1 MKRGELYWAKLAP
14 RSGSEQTGR
23 RPVIILSHDAFNETP
38 GWRSII
44 IVPVS
49 TSPTQAR
56 RGPTVV
62 SLPAG
67 TAGLKSNSS
76 AICHQITTLD
86 RAKLDTRIGAIPHDI
101 LAQVEQALLAA
112 LDIRNNSK

>member
-1 MKRGELYWAKLAP
+1 MKRGEIYWADLAP

-23 RPVIILSHDAFNETP
+23 RPVIILSHDAFNQTP

-44 IVPVS
+44 VIPVS
-49 TSPTQAR
+49 TSTAQTQ

-62 SLPAG
+62 SLKAG
-67 TAGLKSNSS
+67 TAGLKSDSS

-86 RAKLDTRIGAIPHDI
+86 RAKLDTRIGSLPPEII
-101 LAQVEQALLAA
+101 RLIEQALLAA
-112 LDIRNNSK
+112 TAILR

>member
-1 MKRGELYWAKLAP
+1 VKRGELYWAKLAP

-44 IVPVS
+44 VVPVS
-49 TSPTQAR
+49 TSITQAR

-62 SLPAG
+62 SLATG
-67 TAGLKSNSS
+67 TAGLKSDSN
-76 AICHQITTLD
+76 AICHQVTTLD
-86 RAKLDTRIGAIPHDI
+86 RAKLDARIGALPPDL
-101 LAQVEQALLAA
+101 LAQIEQALLAA
-112 LDIRNNSK
+112 LDIRRSS